1 MTKAVVNKKWYLVHT
16 LSGYENVAKSCLED
30 RVKASG
36 LQEYFDNI
44 LIPSQEVTETKRNK
58 PKTVKRPVFSG
69 YILVKMDLNEKTW
82 HLVRNTPRV
91 TGFVGGNKTPAIIPD
106 SEVEDLSKQIE
117 DGTLKMKPGTTLEK
131 GDHVRVTAG
140 PFVGFSGIVDE
151 LNVDHKTVKVTFSIF
166 GRPTPVELDIDQVE
180 RD

>member
-1 MTKAVVNKKWYLVHT
+1 MKQKWYLVHT
-16 LSGYENVAKSCLED
+16 LSGYETVAKSCLEE

-36 LQEYFDNI
+36 LHEFFGDI
-44 LIPSQEVTETKRNK
+44 LIPSQEVTESKRGK
-58 PKTVKRPVFSG
+58 LKTVKRPVFSG
-69 YILVKMDLNEKTW
+69 YILVRMDLNEKTW

-106 SEVEDLSKQIE
+106 SEVEDLSRQIE

-131 GDHVRVTAG
+131 GDHIRVTTG
-140 PFVGFSGIVDE
+140 PFSSFSGVVDD
-151 LNVDHKTVKVTFSIF
+151 LNVDKKTVKVIFSIF